1 MIILLLLTSFLYA
14 SMTMYRKSYLLNE
27 FNIQTW
33 MLINSGTMFLLLCII
48 ALFNPSQFFDK
59 KTIPTLKKNAGIILT
74 YKSVSIVTTFIW
86 IYLLKQT
93 SMSKMMPL
101 NMVFVTI
108 FSVLLGIIILEEKF
122 TNRQLVGLILAIISV
137 MLIECK

>member
-33 MLINSGTMFLLLCII
+33 MLINSGAMFIILCII

-101 NMVFVTI
+101 NMLFVTI

-122 TNRQLVGLILAIISV
+122 TNRQLAGLILAIISV
-137 MLIECK
+137 ILIECK